1 MKKILLLTGVLL
13 FSVTA
18 AQAGILSRFF
28 NPYGYDNYYYPPS
41 NVRYYNGYAPNAN
54 YNNYN
59 RTYYPNNVNYN
70 NYNRTYYPNNAYRY
84 NNYNNYNNAHRMYN
98 NPYRTNRFY
107 RQPVIH
113 RNVINR
119 KSMNTSNEVK
129 VANQIKDLDKLE
141 RKVLRQTY
149 EGDSVKNRIER
160 LEQGMFGAVQTGDIY
175 ERYDTLKRMARNNNS
190 QTAYNSYP
198 TANYGGYGGYGNGY
212 SQNGYQPPIFTGSSG
227 AGWRNTLWG
236 NFKNQFVG
244 LPTGLTPQMDP
255 AYMDYFEAERAISG
269 AGEGIDY
276 RTNTGYYKS
285 NTQRSSGTGVTILD

>member
-1 MKKILLLTGVLL
+1 MKKLLLLTGVLL
-13 FSVTA
+13 FCVTA

-28 NPYGYDNYYYPPS
+28 NPYGYNNYYYPPS
-41 NVRYYNGYAPNAN
+41 NVRYYNSSYYPNTN
-54 YNNYN
+54 YYNNYN
-59 RTYYPNNVNYN
+59 RTNYPNS
-70 NYNRTYYPNNAYRY
+70 AYRY
-84 NNYNNYNNAHRMYN
+84 NNYNNYNRYNNGYRMYN
-98 NPYRTNRFY
+98 NPYRNNGYY
-107 RQPVIH
+107 RQPIIH

-119 KSMNTSNEVK
+119 KSMNNSKEVK
-129 VANQIKDLDKLE
+129 VASQIKDLDKLE

-175 ERYDTLKRMARNNNS
+175 ERYDTLKRMAKNNS
-190 QTAYNSYP
+190 GFQSAYNAGYP
-198 TANYGGYGGYGNGY
+198 SAGYGNSY
-212 SQNGYQPPIFTGSSG
+212 AQNSYQPPIFTGSSG
-227 AGWRNTLWG
+227 GGWRNTLWG

-255 AYMDYFEAERAISG
+255 AYMDYFEAERALSG